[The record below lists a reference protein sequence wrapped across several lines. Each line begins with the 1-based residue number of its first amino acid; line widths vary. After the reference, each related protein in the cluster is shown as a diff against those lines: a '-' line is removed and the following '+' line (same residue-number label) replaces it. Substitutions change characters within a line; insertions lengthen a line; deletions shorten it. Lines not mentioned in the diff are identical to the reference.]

1 MSKKD
6 DIIEKMKNGIK
17 LFQLKSFVS
26 PSGSLNL
33 KGKISRKD
41 FISYSMSDGTKV
53 HHKTGESILK
63 SGLVEKGASERTL
76 GGTKTEIHLK
86 I

>member
-6 DIIEKMKNGIK
+6 DIIEKMKTGIK

-33 KGKISRKD
+33 KGKVSRKD
-41 FISYSMSDGTKV
+41 FISYSMDDGTKV
-53 HHKTGESILK
+53 HHKTGDSILK
-63 SGLVEKGASERTL
+63 SGLVEKGTSERTL
-76 GGTKTEIHLK
+76 GGTKTEI
-86 I
+86 